1 MRLNKYIVEL
11 GISSRRKADD
21 LIKAGKVLVNGV
33 TAETGY
39 QLQEGD
45 QIEINSKLYSF
56 SSKLNQKIY
65 IALYKPKSYITSFEK
80 GSLNLNNLLV
90 EKNFVGKK
98 DDFDL
103 IQGVQLH
110 YAGRLDKDSSGII
123 LLTNDGDFS
132 YHLTHPKYASEK
144 EYLVRV
150 RNILDDQMIKK
161 LSQGVKIE
169 PEQNGE
175 SVITNPCFVEQINS
189 HQYRIILNQGFKRQI
204 RLMTKGVKNLVLEL
218 KRIRIAN
225 IALKEYKIFYK
236 QSLKKTYTNMIF
248 LDQLSESQYC
258 LIEKP
263 DINPYGKQ

>member
-56 SSKLNQKIY
+56 CSKLNKKIY

-90 EKNFVGKK
+90 EKNFIGKK

-132 YHLTHPKYASEK
+132 FHLTHPKYASEK

-204 RLMTKGVKNLVLEL
+204 RLMTKAVKNLVLEL

-236 QSLKKTYTNMIF
+236 QSPKKTYTNMIF

-263 DINPYGKQ
+263 DIDSYGKQ